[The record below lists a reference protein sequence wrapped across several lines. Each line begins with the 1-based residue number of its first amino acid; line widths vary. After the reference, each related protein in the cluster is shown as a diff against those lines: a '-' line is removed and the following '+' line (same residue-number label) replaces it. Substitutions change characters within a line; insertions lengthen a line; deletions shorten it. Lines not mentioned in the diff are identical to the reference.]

1 MNNHLQTDARFQ
13 LLIFYRIYILPG
25 LISGV
30 DKVSIV
36 CSGDWRRHPAVHPG
50 ALGPRPGH
58 PVVGSSGH
66 RVVHAL
72 AEGGGGGVAEGL
84 ADLRIERRGLSIPL
98 LKNISIQIGK
108 IRT

>member
-1 MNNHLQTDARFQ
+1 MADFG
-13 LLIFYRIYILPG
+13 YWYCRIYILPG

-30 DKVSIV
+30 DKVPIV
-36 CSGDWRRHPAVHPG
+36 CSGDGGRHPAVHPG

-58 PVVGSSGH
+58 PVVGSPGH

-72 AEGGGGGVAEGL
+72 AEGGGGGVTEGF
-84 ADLRIERRGLSIPL
+84 ADLKIERRGLSKPL